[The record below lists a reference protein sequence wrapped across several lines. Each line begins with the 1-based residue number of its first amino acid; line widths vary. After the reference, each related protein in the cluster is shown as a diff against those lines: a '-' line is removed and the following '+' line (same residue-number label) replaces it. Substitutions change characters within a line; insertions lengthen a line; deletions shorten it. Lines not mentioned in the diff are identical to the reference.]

1 VSSVHGRPSAAEL
14 IAAVADFL
22 DHDVRD
28 AVTGQVNFHARVA
41 ANALRMVERELLAPA
56 PVDVAA
62 ALETLG
68 AVDEADL
75 AAAIRRGALD
85 DRGADL
91 MTGLRALV
99 RHRLAAA
106 HPGYEDE

>member
-1 VSSVHGRPSAAEL
+1 VSSMHGRPSAAEL

-41 ANALRMVERELLAPA
+41 ANALRMVERELLAPE

-68 AVDEADL
+68 AEDEAEL

-106 HPGYEDE
+106 HPGYENE